1 MAGCMFVQELRFIVL
16 ENRIYPGM
24 EQLIQNR
31 GSDFRRY
38 HFGYDG
44 LKISTYIK
52 ETYQT
57 YTYKYEDIEFAEI
70 VTIQKPAIHSI
81 ILFFS
86 VLLNLSL
93 LLFIAAP
100 YILSLSGIKHVICIP
115 VIAATAAMSVWG
127 YFLFRKR
134 LEKMLT
140 GPINIVFFYDRNDR
154 RIVDEFLESLKYKQ
168 KDFLRKKY
176 MRIDQYIPV
185 DQQQQRFSWMY
196 ERDFISRGE
205 LEILMEETDILRMS
219 KGNKI

>member
-1 MAGCMFVQELRFIVL
+1 
-16 ENRIYPGM
+16 M
-24 EQLIQNR
+24 EQLIQKR
-31 GSDFRRY
+31 GGDFRRY

-44 LKISTYIK
+44 LKISTYTM

-70 VTIQKPAIHSI
+70 VTIQKPAIHRI

-86 VLLNLSL
+86 VLLNFLL
-93 LLFIAAP
+93 LLFLAAP
-100 YILSLSGIKHVICIP
+100 YIVALSGSKYVLWIP
-115 VIAATAAMSVWG
+115 VIVATVAMSMWA
-127 YFLFRKR
+127 FLIFRKKF
-134 LEKMLT
+134 EKMLT
-140 GPINIVFFYDRNDR
+140 GPINVVFYYDRNDR
-154 RIVDEFLESLKYKQ
+154 RIVDEFVESLKNKQ
-168 KDFLRKKY
+168 RDFLRKKY

-196 ERDFISRGE
+196 DRDFITRSE

>member
-1 MAGCMFVQELRFIVL
+1 
-16 ENRIYPGM
+16 M
-24 EQLIQNR
+24 EQLIQKR
-31 GSDFRRY
+31 GGDFRRY

-44 LKISTYIK
+44 LKISTYIQ

-57 YTYKYEDIEFAEI
+57 YTYKYEDIEFSEI
-70 VTIQKPAIHSI
+70 VTIQKPAIHRI

-86 VLLNLSL
+86 VLINFLL

-100 YILSLSGIKHVICIP
+100 YIVSLAGSKYILWIP
-115 VIAATAAMSVWG
+115 VIAATGAMSLWG
-127 YFLFRKR
+127 FFLFRKR
-134 LEKMLT
+134 FEKMLT
-140 GPINIVFFYDRNDR
+140 GPINIVFYYDRNDR
-154 RIVDEFLESLKYKQ
+154 RIVDEFVASLKYKQ

-205 LEILMEETDILRMS
+205 LEILMEETDILKMS
-219 KGNKI
+219 KGNKL

>member
-1 MAGCMFVQELRFIVL
+1 
-16 ENRIYPGM
+16 M
-24 EQLIQNR
+24 EQLIQKR
-31 GSDFRRY
+31 GGDFRRY

-44 LKISTYIK
+44 LKISTYIQ

-70 VTIQKPAIHSI
+70 VTIQKPAMHSI

-86 VLLNLSL
+86 VLLNFLL

-100 YILSLSGIKHVICIP
+100 YIVSLTGSKYVLWIP
-115 VIAATAAMSVWG
+115 VIAATVPMTLWG
-127 YFLFRKR
+127 FFLFRKR
-134 LEKMLT
+134 FEKMLT
-140 GPINIVFFYDRNDR
+140 GPINVAFYYGRNDR
-154 RIVDEFLESLKYKQ
+154 LIVDEFVASLKYKQ

-205 LEILMEETDILRMS
+205 LEILMEETEILRMS
-219 KGNKI
+219 KGNKL